1 MTMLRLEKIDAGY
14 QSIRVLHQVD
24 LEVPAGKVV
33 ALLGGNGAGKTTT
46 LQAIAGLHSARSGTM
61 IFKGRRIE
69 GLPSHAVVRLGIAL
83 VPQARE
89 LFAEMTVLENLELGA
104 LALGSKADRPAVL
117 GEVLSLFPR
126 LDERRAQL
134 AGTLSGGERAMLA
147 TGRAIMSRPSL
158 LLLDEPTA
166 GLAPLVVREVAR
178 ALLRLKAAG
187 QTILLVEQNIRMA
200 LGVADHVY
208 VMRNGRIVADG
219 DTRRFTDDDEIFR
232 SYFA

>member
-1 MTMLRLEKIDAGY
+1 MLRLEKLDAGY

-24 LEVPAGKVV
+24 LEVHEGKVV
-33 ALLGGNGAGKTTT
+33 ALLGGNGAGKTTALHT
-46 LQAIAGLHSARSGTM
+46 IAGLHGAQAGTVS
-61 IFKGRRIE
+61 FKGRPIQALR
-69 GLPSHAVVRLGIAL
+69 SHQIVRLGIAL

-104 LALGSKADRPAVL
+104 LTLGAKADRQAVM
-117 GEVLSLFPR
+117 GEIFGLFPR
-126 LDERRAQL
+126 LDERRGQF

-166 GLAPLVVREVAR
+166 GLAPLVVKELAR

-187 QTILLVEQNIRMA
+187 QTILVVEQNIRMA
-200 LGVADHVY
+200 LGIADHVY

-219 DTRRFTDDDEIFR
+219 DARRFTDDDEIFR